1 VKCIV
6 VWSDNTWEFFRCCR
20 CGQLLND
27 AASRKRGARPGVQRT
42 SPGGRGAGHH
52 GRGTQEDA
60 CVAPVEPN
68 VLRPFLADSP
78 PDPAQIRD
86 GLRSGQ
92 RNGARAASYRIESV
106 DINRSACNHRTIV
119 VRRSP
124 TGSKGREV
132 SMGFNKSISIY
143 VRWPLPTA

>member
-1 VKCIV
+1 MRPSPRA
-6 VWSDNTWEFFRCCR
+6 SD
-20 CGQLLND
+20 
-27 AASRKRGARPGVQRT
+27 RPEQQ
-42 SPGGRGAGHH
+42 GAGSTIH
-52 GRGTQEDA
+52 RVTR
-60 CVAPVEPN
+60 APRTASFYRSRANPERRR
-68 VLRPFLADSP
+68 VLAALSRPLALK
-78 PDPAQIRD
+78 IRD